1 MATNYIQP
9 GDVLEITNST
19 GSAVASGEPIAI
31 GFNRAGIALVDIA
44 NAAAG
49 SVQVSGVFELAK
61 NTSDAAVVGAPAYWK
76 GSADEVV
83 NAPEVGALFLG
94 FFTESAIAA
103 ATTGRV
109 KLASFADEGPRLLTL
124 AAAADTTL
132 TAADFTSGDLILV
145 GANTAD
151 IVVNLPAVATV
162 PVGARLRVK
171 KTSSDAKKIT
181 LDGNAS
187 ENIGGS
193 TTFATIDADGDTAL
207 FINTGS
213 AWQLID
219 STIA

>member
-76 GSADEVV
+76 GSADEAV

-94 FFTESAIAA
+94 FFTESALAA

-124 AAAADTTL
+124 AADTTL

-187 ENIGGS
+187 EQIGGGA
-193 TTFATIDADGDTAL
+193 TFATIDAAGDTAL
-207 FINTGS
+207 FVNTGA

-219 STIA
+219 SAIA

>member
-19 GSAVASGEPIAI
+19 GSAVDSGEPIAI
-31 GFNRAGIALVDIA
+31 GFNRAGIAMVDIA

-94 FFTESAIAA
+94 FFTEAALAA

-124 AAAADTTL
+124 AAADTTL

-187 ENIGGS
+187 EQIGGG
-193 TTFATIDADGDTAL
+193 TTFATIDANGDTAL
-207 FINTGS
+207 FVNTGA

>member
-76 GSADEVV
+76 GSADEAV

-94 FFTESAIAA
+94 FFTEAALAA

-124 AAAADTTL
+124 AADTTL

-187 ENIGGS
+187 EQIGGGA
-193 TTFATIDADGDTAL
+193 TFATIDAAGDTAL
-207 FINTGS
+207 FVNTGA

-219 STIA
+219 SAIA

>member
-19 GSAVASGEPIAI
+19 GSAVDSGEPIAI

-83 NAPEVGALFLG
+83 NAAEVGALFLG
-94 FFTESAIAA
+94 FFTEAAIAA

-124 AAAADTTL
+124 AAADTTL

-187 ENIGGS
+187 EQIGGG
-193 TTFATIDADGDTAL
+193 TTYASIDANGDTAL

-219 STIA
+219 SALA